1 MTRSSKIMTVLGA
14 LALAIVIFIA
24 FPKTAFAD
32 GLDKKVIDKLYDNV
46 NVGKFPDGSPF
57 FVDASPRQNDD
68 GSYGAWF
75 TSWSGNY
82 IGYLNWD
89 SAKNFTGITSGK
101 VIEKGVLPCD
111 IAGLSFSNGNWYV
124 ESYYYWEDQTK
135 AVDHVEINQYVKDK
149 GGSWPAPPTYADKKE
164 QGYKDEIKRQ
174 STSSNKTGYVNIDAP
189 GDTDGTLEFEIC
201 KNLMNSGSKVKYNF
215 WQGKNKYT
223 VDLSSQTAINA
234 FKNVTA
240 LNSDKDSS
248 NDVWYFGPEY
258 LKAYFGATV
267 TATK

>member
-1 MTRSSKIMTVLGA
+1 MTKLSKMLAVPVAA
-14 LALAIVIFIA
+14 LLAIVIFFA
-24 FPKTAFAD
+24 LPKTAYAD
-32 GLDKKVIDKLYDNV
+32 GLEQKVIDELYANV
-46 NVGKFPDGSPF
+46 NVGQFPDGAPF
-57 FVDASPRQNDD
+57 FVTANPVQRTD
-68 GSYGAWF
+68 GTYGAWF

-89 SAKNFTGITSGK
+89 SAKNFTGITSGR
-101 VIEKGVLPCD
+101 VIQKDVLPCD
-111 IAGLSFSNGNWYV
+111 IAGLSFSGGNWYV
-124 ESYYYWEDQTK
+124 ESYYYWEDQTR
-135 AVDHVEINQYVKDK
+135 AVDHVEINQYVKDH

-234 FKNVTA
+234 FNNVNT
-240 LNSDKDSS
+240 LNNDKDSS
-248 NDVWYFGPEY
+248 NDIWYFGPEY